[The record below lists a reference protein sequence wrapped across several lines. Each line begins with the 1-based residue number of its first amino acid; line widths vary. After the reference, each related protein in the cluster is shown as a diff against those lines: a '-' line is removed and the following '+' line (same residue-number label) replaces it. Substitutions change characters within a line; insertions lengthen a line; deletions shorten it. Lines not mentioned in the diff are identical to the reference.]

1 MRLNPDQLAANYP
14 SPLVLAVD
22 VKTLSGKVAGIGRLR
37 EAYWNYPSNNNH
49 VAENAHIHIDML
61 LSEGSKVHLDIYHSH
76 VCIYSERNNRRPLAQ
91 LGAF

>member
-1 MRLNPDQLAANYP
+1 MLAAQP
-14 SPLVLAVD
+14 GSAAIPVSSCVSRRRED
-22 VKTLSGKVAGIGRLR
+22 TFWQGGGGPAGCEKPTR
-37 EAYWNYPSNNNH
+37 NYPSNNNH

-76 VCIYSERNNRRPLAQ
+76 VCVYSERNNRRPLAQ